1 MKKKQ
6 EQQEPRRSARLARKE
21 LRKFKENFKNKLQ
34 IVTPECKKWD
44 EIKAADDDLVSEV
57 SYVPPSNTG
66 HFWSSMWTSVCNF
79 FTQSSVT
86 ARPVTARPVT
96 VRIMSSQ
103 ELILLDMAGCKCP
116 RTKVHEQTS
125 LAEVQCTCTRL
136 GDLCVSPNWLGRWN
150 DASGA
155 WRLRD

>member
-6 EQQEPRRSARLARKE
+6 EQKEPRRSARLARKE
-21 LRKFKENFKNKLQ
+21 QRRFKETFKKKLQ
-34 IVTPECKKWD
+34 IVTPECKEWD
-44 EIKAADDDLVSEV
+44 EIKAADDDLVSDV

-79 FTQSSVT
+79 FTQSFVT
-86 ARPVTARPVT
+86 APPVT
-96 VRIMSSQ
+96 VRIMTSQ
-103 ELILLDMAGCKCP
+103 QLVLLDKAGCKCP

-125 LAEVQCTCTRL
+125 LAEVQCACTRL
-136 GDLCVSPNWLGRWN
+136 GDLCVSPNWVGRRE

>member
-1 MKKKQ
+1 MKKK
-6 EQQEPRRSARLARKE
+6 QEPRRSARLAR
-21 LRKFKENFKNKLQ
+21 LRRLDFKKKITEKLR
-34 IVTPECKKWD
+34 IVTPECKTWD
-44 EIKAADDDLVSEV
+44 EIKASDDDLVSRA

-79 FTQSSVT
+79 FTLSSV
-86 ARPVTARPVT
+86 PARPVT
-96 VRIMSSQ
+96 VRILTAQ
-103 ELILLDMAGCKCP
+103 QLILLDQAGCKCP

-136 GDLCVSPNWLGRWN
+136 GDLCVSPNWVGRWD

-155 WRLRD
+155 WMLRD